1 MSNVINVEM
10 IIYDLYLSYK
20 RDLLLYSFSSKREYA
35 NPLCHAMPIKTT
47 THPTPSGYAIQTTI
61 HPHPPSHPTQIP
73 QTRSQQNLDT
83 PTPPL
88 QPLIPTP
95 NPPQHLPHLLQ
106 TNIAPNHPKRTHSP
120 SRQNRHAQPQFHK
133 PLPFAPRHILA
144 PHFTRTRT
152 TTQPACR
159 GLNARATGEGDVF
172 VVGHVEV
179 ACVGVVDDV

>member
-1 MSNVINVEM
+1 MSNVFNIEM
-10 IIYDLYLSYK
+10 IIYDLYLSSK
-20 RDLLLYSFSSKREYA
+20 RDLLLYPFFSKREYA
-35 NPLCHAMPIKTT
+35 NLLCYAIPIKTT
-47 THPTPSGYAIQTTI
+47 THPTPSRYAIHNNNPSSSTI
-61 HPHPPSHPTQIP
+61 LSRPTVLSCTLQL
-73 QTRSQQNLDT
+73 NT

-159 GLNARATGEGDVF
+159 GLNARATGEGDVL